1 MHYDRELRA
10 GVERGRAIPRRRVD
24 THRADR
30 HPRRE
35 RVHERLDPAAARRE
49 VVADDQDLRHLYP
62 PRYRP
67 PGADR
72 LAGLPISAAP
82 RSGDLVDRSGA
93 APPWAARRAATP
105 FLQP

>member
-49 VVADDQDLRHLYP
+49 LVADDQDLRHLYP
-62 PRYRP
+62 PCHRP

-72 LAGLPISAAP
+72 LAGPPIPPAP
-82 RSGDLVDRSGA
+82 ATGPPLYRTPPPPP
-93 APPWAARRAATP
+93 APPHAVATP
-105 FLQP
+105 FFP